1 MCCRDVFPISFEEHE
16 YVQEVVHVNGFEMTE
31 EPSEPEV
38 QNNGNRNLLDCGVIE
53 ASRNSSDAE
62 SEKQNKK
69 NEHFTKD
76 FMDAIDGPWNME
88 KINSRAELDLN
99 GTTDVAKVCPDYCF

>member
-1 MCCRDVFPISFEEHE
+1 
-16 YVQEVVHVNGFEMTE
+16 MTE

-38 QNNGNRNLLDCGVIE
+38 QNNRNKNLFDGGRVE

-69 NEHFTKD
+69 NDHFTND
-76 FMDAIDGPWNME
+76 FMDAIDGNMDMDNPSVVHNE
-88 KINSRAELDLN
+88 KMSTSKNVAERVQHDSLLKKITSRAEHDLN